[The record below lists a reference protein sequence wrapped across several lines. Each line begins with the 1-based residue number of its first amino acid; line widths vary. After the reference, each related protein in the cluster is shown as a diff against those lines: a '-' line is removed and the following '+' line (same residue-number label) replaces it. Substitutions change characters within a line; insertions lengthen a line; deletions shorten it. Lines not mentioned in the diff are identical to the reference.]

1 MQRKTQIC
9 ESCVQIISITNFSGE
24 ERKRV
29 KQMISAIGAKYTGY
43 MTRTNSVLICKRW
56 VCLKLEWQVFV
67 TPTMTGTN
75 CSHLQKVGLSKGR
88 LVSICNT
95 NYDLHQLCSHLQK
108 VGLSKVRLA
117 SICNTRY
124 DPHQLC
130 SHLWKVGLSKV
141 RMESIC
147 NTKYDPHQLF
157 SCAKGG
163 SV

>member
-56 VCLKLEWQVFV
+56 VCLKLDWQVFVTPDMTRTNSVLICERWVCLKLEWQVFV
-67 TPTMTGTN
+67 TPNMTHTN
-75 CSHLQKVGLSKGR
+75 CSHVQKVGLSKVR
-88 LVSICNT
+88 MASICNIK
-95 NYDLHQLCSHLQK
+95 YDPHQLCSHLQK
-108 VGLSKVRLA
+108 VGLSKVRMV

-124 DPHQLC
+124 DL
-130 SHLWKVGLSKV
+130 
-141 RMESIC
+141 R
-147 NTKYDPHQLF
+147 
-157 SCAKGG
+157 
-163 SV
+163 